1 MGVSRG
7 ACEKDSLRGIVQN
20 SRENVAYATYR
31 RKRQAVGPVI
41 TTII

>member
-7 ACEKDSLRGIVQN
+7 ASEKDSLRGIVQN
-20 SRENVAYATYR
+20 SRENLAYATYR